1 MHPSPSPPLG
11 RLLMD
16 AGALSQEVLEEVLAV
31 QRTDKRRL
39 GELLVERGVV
49 TALELAQIL
58 SRQLSCP
65 WISLAQIEI
74 APDVIRLLPAEV
86 AIERHAVPVHLRYSN
101 GQRILYVATDDP
113 TDDVSLA
120 YCAAAAD
127 MPVRAML
134 AETTEVLAALTRFYD
149 APERVPARIAP
160 AAEAPPQ
167 ATPPAPIVAAVPS
180 TSPGPTPKPSAKP
193 PLPDAAQK
201 KPDTTP
207 PAAPPQPP
215 PAAASEPANQR
226 ASNTEPAP
234 PPVVANAALQKPIPP
249 PPPLPKR
256 TISNRAMRAVNT
268 PVEIDDTD
276 LEEVLE
282 PPSREKRAPTV
293 LALNAPEAF
302 LTECRASAKALG
314 ARVVDGA
321 ILNAAELVAEHRPCA
336 IVVTDDV
343 YAFDRSGLNR
353 LALEHD
359 AHLVVW
365 SEDVDGRQLQPLL
378 SGAIDRWGRSSYEK
392 GAIVDGRYEMMR
404 DLGEVSYGSLWEVRN
419 VRTARRSVLALALRA
434 SEDEEVVASIRRTH
448 RALARI
454 THPGAPELHD
464 AGITELGDPYIVI
477 EPLEGRTLDGLVAAR
492 GKLDPD
498 EACRVATQLA
508 EVLVNAHGM
517 GVLHNDVVAEKV
529 LVTRDGYGIERVRLV
544 GWNKA
549 SVNDRVGLNPR
560 GDITAVAMCMFESL
574 IGRRPKPDETIKS
587 SGLPEAIAALIARVL
602 GWSDAPPIE
611 TMSAFVE
618 AILAIE
624 PGANEQTQL
633 LQSRADKRGAV
644 LGSVPPVA
652 ADPATSAIVNPAVGE
667 RRHPRGAYRT
677 PIRIEVPGRGSVD
690 GKSEDISVGGLLI
703 VARGTIEPDTDVT
716 IRFALPLDGKV
727 VAESA
732 KVKWSRNTRTTESSG
747 ASAFGVELSSPSAET
762 IRQVERYVA
771 LMGESSDKA

>member
-1 MHPSPSPPLG
+1 MLAEAPATKSTTPRPNEAIVPTDMLASPPLG
-11 RLLMD
+11 RLLID
-16 AGALSQEVLEEVLAV
+16 AGALTAAQLDEVLVI

-65 WISLAQIEI
+65 WISLAQLEI
-74 APDVIRLLPAEV
+74 SPDVIGLLPADV
-86 AIERHAVPVHLRYSN
+86 AIERHAVPVHLRFN
-101 GQRILYVATDDP
+101 KGQRILYVATDDP

-134 AETTEVLAALTRFYD
+134 AETSEVRAALARFYD
-149 APERVPARIAP
+149 APAPSPPPTPVQARTPNTPSAAP
-160 AAEAPPQ
+160 KSAAKKESQPPEGVV
-167 ATPPAPIVAAVPS
+167 AKHDTVPPA
-180 TSPGPTPKPSAKP
+180 KPSS
-193 PLPDAAQK
+193 
-201 KPDTTP
+201 
-207 PAAPPQPP
+207 PP
-215 PAAASEPANQR
+215 PRN
-226 ASNTEPAP
+226 SNTEPAP
-234 PPVVANAALQKPIPP
+234 PPVVLSPAAQKPLPP

-256 TISNRAMRAVNT
+256 TISTRAMRVPSGA

-282 PPSREKRAPTV
+282 PPAREKRAPMV
-293 LALNAPEAF
+293 LALNAPEGF
-302 LTECRASAKALG
+302 LGECQTAAKALG

-321 ILNAAELVAEHRPCA
+321 ISRAGELVAEHRPCA

-343 YAFDRSGLNR
+343 YAFDRTGLNR

-378 SGAIDRWGRSSYEK
+378 AGAIDRWGRSSYEK

-404 DLGEVSYGSLWEVRN
+404 DLGEASYGSLWEVRN

-448 RALARI
+448 RALARV
-454 THPGAPELHD
+454 THPGVPELHD
-464 AGITELGDPYIVI
+464 AGITELGDPYIVL

-492 GKLDPD
+492 GRLDPA
-498 EACRVATQLA
+498 EACRVALQLVD
-508 EVLVNAHGM
+508 VLTVSHGM

-529 LVTRDGYGIERVRLV
+529 LVGKDGYGTERVRLV

-549 SVNDRVGLNPR
+549 SVTDRTGLNPR
-560 GDITAVAMCMFESL
+560 GDITSVAMCMFESL
-574 IGRRPKPDETIKS
+574 IGRRPKADETIS
-587 SGLPEAIAALIARVL
+587 NANMPDPLAALIRRAL
-602 GWSDAPPIE
+602 GWSDAPAIK
-611 TMSAFVE
+611 TMSELGDAIREVE
-618 AILAIE
+618 PTARE
-624 PGANEQTQL
+624 RTHL
-633 LQSRADKRGAV
+633 LESKAEKRGGAIAS
-644 LGSVPPVA
+644 LPPA
-652 ADPATSAIVNPAVGE
+652 AAKPETAAEVKPATGE
-667 RRHPRGAYRT
+667 RRYPRGAYRT
-677 PIRIEVPGRGSVD
+677 PVRIEVPGRGSVD

-703 VARGTIEPDTDVT
+703 VARGTIEANTEVT

-727 VAESA
+727 VAEAA

-747 ASAFGVELSSPSAET
+747 ACAFGVELSSPSTET
-762 IRQVERYVA
+762 VRQVERYVA
-771 LMGESSDKA
+771 LMGESSD

>member
-86 AIERHAVPVHLRYSN
+86 AIERHAIPVHLRFSN
-101 GQRILYVATDDP
+101 GQRTLYVATDDP

-134 AETTEVLAALTRFYD
+134 AETSEVLLALTRFYA
-149 APERVPARIAP
+149 APDRAI
-160 AAEAPPQ
+160 
-167 ATPPAPIVAAVPS
+167 
-180 TSPGPTPKPSAKP
+180 TPKPSAKP
-193 PLPDAAQK
+193 PLPDAALK
-201 KPDTTP
+201 PAAKPDTLP
-207 PAAPPQPP
+207 PARESAPAHDSSPP
-215 PAAASEPANQR
+215 EAAQR

-234 PPVVANAALQKPIPP
+234 PPVVATAAAQKPLPP

-302 LTECRASAKALG
+302 LSECQASAKALG

-404 DLGEVSYGSLWEVRN
+404 DLGEASYGSLWEVRN

-448 RALARI
+448 RALARV

-508 EVLVNAHGM
+508 DVLVNAHGM

-529 LVTRDGYGIERVRLV
+529 LVTRDGYGVERVRLV

-549 SVNDRVGLNPR
+549 SVNDRMGLNPR

-602 GWSDAPPIE
+602 GWSNAPSID
-611 TMSAFVE
+611 TMSAFIE
-618 AILAIE
+618 AVAAIE
-624 PGANEQTQL
+624 PGAGEQTQL
-633 LQSRADKRGAV
+633 LQSRADKRGAS
-644 LGSVPPVA
+644 LGSVPPAA
-652 ADPATSAIVNPAVGE
+652 ADPSTAAAVNPAVGE

-727 VAESA
+727 VAETA
-732 KVKWSRNTRTTESSG
+732 KVKWSRNTRTTEASG

-771 LMGESSDKA
+771 LMGESSDKP

>member
-74 APDVIRLLPAEV
+74 PPEVIRLLPAEV
-86 AIERHAVPVHLRYSN
+86 AIERHAVPVHLRFSN
-101 GQRILYVATDDP
+101 GQRTLYVATDDP

-134 AETTEVLAALTRFYD
+134 AETSEVLLALTRFYA
-149 APERVPARIAP
+149 APDR
-160 AAEAPPQ
+160 
-167 ATPPAPIVAAVPS
+167 TM
-180 TSPGPTPKPSAKP
+180 TPKPSAKP
-193 PLPDAAQK
+193 PLPDAALK
-201 KPDTTP
+201 SAAKHDTLP
-207 PAAPPQPP
+207 PARESAPPHDSSPP
-215 PAAASEPANQR
+215 EAAQR

-234 PPVVANAALQKPIPP
+234 PPEVATAAAQKPLPP

-302 LTECRASAKALG
+302 LSECRASAKALG

-404 DLGEVSYGSLWEVRN
+404 DLGEASYGSLWEVRN

-448 RALARI
+448 RALARV

-508 EVLVNAHGM
+508 DVLVNAHGM

-529 LVTRDGYGIERVRLV
+529 LVTRDGYGLERVRLV

-549 SVNDRVGLNPR
+549 SVNDRMGLNPR

-602 GWSDAPPIE
+602 GWSNAPPIE
-611 TMSAFVE
+611 TMSAFIE
-618 AILAIE
+618 AVAAIE
-624 PGANEQTQL
+624 PGAGEQTQL
-633 LQSRADKRGAV
+633 LQSRADKRGAS

-652 ADPATSAIVNPAVGE
+652 ADPSTAAAVNPAVGE

-727 VAESA
+727 VAETA
-732 KVKWSRNTRTTESSG
+732 KVKWSRNTRTTEASG

-771 LMGESSDKA
+771 LMGESSDKP